1 MNIEDKIENEINKMI
16 LMIKPKTKYTI
27 FVSSTYEDL
36 KDERQAIVGS
46 LLTKGFI
53 PVGMEQFHA
62 APTSQWEVITSMI
75 DECDYYLLIIGG
87 CYGSID
93 DESGLSYTEK
103 EYRYAK
109 NHNVPV
115 IAFLPTNPGNI
126 TKNKMDTEDTEKK
139 QELLTKFKCTVKKDG
154 NTVGFYE
161 GIEGLK
167 SEVLSSLDNLT
178 RFEPRLGWI
187 RYDSIK
193 SIVREVLRDFS
204 ALGTIETNN
213 KGEFLIMR
221 NVVTAEAG
229 DVLRIPES
237 GIDNRISNASN
248 CVIQLICDTV
258 NDRPVKY
265 RSFKVYEGYVEMV
278 IAEDVSDIEL
288 GVTVKYY

>member
-16 LMIKPKTKYTI
+16 LMTKPKTKYTI

-109 NHNVPV
+109 VHNVPV

-139 QELLTKFKCTVKKDG
+139 QELLTKFKCTVEKDN

-221 NVVTAEAG
+221 NVVMAEAG

-265 RSFKVYEGYVEMV
+265 RSFKVYEGYAEMV